1 MAATDIVFPGDYY
14 AAGRTLSVVVAGLYC
29 GDYVVQ
35 ANGTI
40 TVPINSDPD
49 GNCNGAYLSQF
60 DVGPFDKVTYG
71 PATTALTLAVGYA
84 TATIYIPVIIGY
96 NFMAIAKRLPQIKSQ
111 GSGLG
116 AVRRP
121 HQYGALVL
129 NSIGLQIGTSL
140 SSMHPMRYEL
150 DGTTPQWSTMY
161 SGMVWDT
168 IDGDYQFDQGIYIM
182 APQPYPT
189 TIVAL
194 GDFKHL
200 VEN

>member
-1 MAATDIVFPGDYY
+1 MAATDLIFPGYYY
-14 AAGRTLSVVVAGLYC
+14 AVGRTLSAVIGGLYC
-29 GDYVVQ
+29 GDYVVSSS
-35 ANGTI
+35 GTL

-96 NFMAIAKRLPQIKSQ
+96 NFPSIGKRLPQIKSQ

-116 AVRRP
+116 AVRRS
-121 HQYGALVL
+121 HQYGAMVL
-129 NSIGLQIGTSL
+129 NSIGLQIGTNFTD
-140 SSMHPMRYEL
+140 MHPVRYEL
-150 DGTTPQWSTMY
+150 DGTPPQY
-161 SGMVWDT
+161 SQMFTGVVWDT
-168 IDGDYQFDQGIYIM
+168 VDGDYNFDEGLFFM
-182 APQPYPT
+182 VTQPYPT

>member
-1 MAATDIVFPGDYY
+1 MAATDMVFPGYYY

-29 GDYVVQ
+29 GDYVVSST
-35 ANGTI
+35 GTL

-49 GNCNGAYLSQF
+49 KNCNGAYLSQF

-84 TATIYIPVIIGY
+84 TATIYIPVIIGF
-96 NFMAIAKRLPQIKSQ
+96 NFPSMGKRLPQIKSQ
-111 GSGLG
+111 GSGVG

-121 HQYGALVL
+121 HQYGAMVL
-129 NSIGLQIGTSL
+129 NSIGLQIGSNFNN
-140 SSMHPMRYEL
+140 MHPVRYEL
-150 DGTTPQWSTMY
+150 DGQTPQFSTLFN
-161 SGMVWDT
+161 GIVWDT
-168 IDGDYQFDQGIYIM
+168 VDGDYSFDEGLCFMVIE
-182 APQPYPT
+182 PYPT

-194 GDFKHL
+194 GDFKQL